1 MKPRSLA
8 YSALAFAFLILA
20 GPLLS
25 QSTEF
30 RERLATAA
38 MLAYGRPPSAFDLAH
53 AAKGH
58 ETMEALVK
66 GNGAQ
71 LQKDPAAQREV
82 AVRAWQDAYGRSP
95 AGAEA
100 DLRSPGATYT
110 DLLQQHIVGLAAH
123 PAEYRQV
130 IDRAYQAVVRRP
142 AYPEEHAYW
151 QPRGTLP
158 YVVLVGAIENWAQRN
173 QPGLMVTTG
182 TPSISVNSRFL
193 TTLRLSL
200 PVANEARALLGLP
213 VWTDVG
219 RQHSP
224 GNHVVAVGA
233 ADIASVGG
241 VHFLLAGGGPLAGR

>member
-1 MKPRSLA
+1 
-8 YSALAFAFLILA
+8 
-20 GPLLS
+20 
-25 QSTEF
+25 
-30 RERLATAA
+30 
-38 MLAYGRPPSAFDLAH
+38 MLALGRPAMAGDLA
-53 AAKGH
+53 
-58 ETMEALVK
+58 EPL
-66 GNGAQ
+66 
-71 LQKDPAAQREV
+71 PANKSLRDLIEVHRENLKRDRELQREV
-82 AVRAWQDAYGRSP
+82 AVRAEEDATGSVLP
-95 AGAEA
+95 GDQGADQTRGLTYAEQMQRQIA
-100 DLRSPGATYT
+100 SLATAP
-110 DLLQQHIVGLAAH
+110 DR
-123 PAEYRQV
+123 YRQV
-130 IDRAYQAVVRRP
+130 IDRAYQHVIRRP
-142 AYPEEHAYW
+142 AYPEEHDYW
-151 QPRGTLP
+151 KTRGTLP

-200 PVANEARALLGLP
+200 PIANEARTLLGLP

>member
-1 MKPRSLA
+1 MR
-8 YSALAFAFLILA
+8 YRAFALLLLLVLNLPAFAQDREYHDFLAA
-20 GPLLS
+20 GS
-25 QSTEF
+25 
-30 RERLATAA
+30 
-38 MLAYGRPPSAFDLAH
+38 MLAHGRPPTSFELAH
-53 AAKGH
+53 ASKGR
-58 ETMEALVK
+58 ESLAALVE
-66 GNGAQ
+66 GHRSRLG
-71 LQKDPAAQREV
+71 LDSVGQR
-82 AVRAWQDAYGRSP
+82 AVIDRAWRDAYGLAP
-95 AGAEA
+95 DEGALAE
-100 DLRSPGATYT
+100 LPPGGATYA
-110 DLLQQHIVGLAAH
+110 DLLRKHLTSLAAH
-123 PAEYRQV
+123 PDDFRQV
-130 IDRAYQAVVRRP
+130 IERAYQQVIRRP
-142 AYPEEHAYW
+142 AYPEEHDYW
-151 QPRGTLP
+151 KLRGTLP

-200 PVANEARALLGLP
+200 PIANEARTLLGLP